1 MFALY
6 EIIAGLYGEKEA
18 YLDYVYND
26 LVGFT
31 GIKLSKNNINREKIT
46 NLLYKVPLSSLLSL
60 LGFAYYR
67 SK

>member
-46 NLLYKVPLSSLLSL
+46 NLLYKVPLSRLLSL